1 MPREALRQASQ
12 AGAHVAYV
20 TNNAS
25 RTPAA
30 VAALLDGM
38 GAPVTEADVV
48 TSAQAAARLLAD
60 RLPPKS
66 KVLVIGAT
74 ALRLAVR
81 ERGLV
86 PVSTAAEH
94 PLAVVQ
100 GFGPGIDYGRLAE
113 GGLAVRAGAL
123 FVATNADSTI
133 PQRARHRAGQ
143 RLAAQGHRVRHGHGA
158 RRRGQAGTA
167 AAPRVRHPHR
177 RESARW
183 SSATASTPT
192 SRPPTTPAP
201 TACSSSPASTTRA
214 RVTLAPRHR
223 RPTYIAENL
232 DALLEPYPEVT
243 ASESGATC
251 GGWTATADASGH
263 ARRRRATAPPID
275 GLRAL
280 ASAAWAA
287 HDKRGEPRR
296 RPGGTARS
304 TRWPPA
310 GPAGFDNGAV
320 TYGVMARMSA
330 RQMSHQAMLCC
341 PETACRRLSS
351 CCR

>member
-1 MPREALRQASQ
+1 MPKTLAEAYDVLLFDLDGVVYIGGTAIPGAPEALEQAKR

-30 VAALLDGM
+30 VAALLRGM

-60 RLPPKS
+60 KLPPKS

-86 PVSTAAEH
+86 PVSTAMEKPA
-94 PLAVVQ
+94 AVVQ

-133 PQRARHRAGQ
+133 PNAH
-143 RLAAQGHRVRHGHGA
+143 
-158 RRRGQAGTA
+158 GTA
-167 AAPRVRHPHR
+167 PGNGSLLKVIETATGTVPIVAGKPEPPLQHESVIRTGAKRPLVIGDRLDTDIEGAYNTGTDSLLVLTGVDSPR
-177 RESARW
+177 
-183 SSATASTPT
+183 TA
-192 SRPPTTPAP
+192 
-201 TACSSSPASTTRA
+201 
-214 RVTLAPRHR
+214 TLAPRHR

-232 DALLEPYPEVT
+232 DALMRPYPDVSAT
-243 ASESGATC
+243 GSGVTC
-251 GGWTATADASGH
+251 GGWTATEDAGGTLALTGH
-263 ARRRRATAPPID
+263 GTAID

-280 ASAAWAA
+280 ATAAWAVQ
-287 HDKRGEPRR
+287 DERG
-296 RPGGTARS
+296 S
-304 TRWPPA
+304 LDA
-310 GPAGFDNGAV
+310 GQVAAALDTLAAAGL
-320 TYGVMARMSA
+320 RM
-330 RQMSHQAMLCC
+330 
-341 PETACRRLSS
+341 
-351 CCR
+351 